1 MAILEKRKRPIV
13 VTAAHADT
21 MQCTI
26 KSDKWNEYAVEFF
39 RRANIAAEDFPD
51 TKTVLAER
59 RVWLQFGKKHSAVAQ
74 NFWCEHGFASL
85 PGEAHDSVDVDF
97 IVARKIDRNAS
108 GVCKAP
114 RADQLSTN
122 GCRRTDAIV
131 VVETAPGSEALSAQD
146 GC

>member
-1 MAILEKRKRPIV
+1 MTILEERKRPV
-13 VTAAHADT
+13 VISAAHADT

-74 NFWCEHGFASL
+74 NFGCEYRFAGLPCDPHHG
-85 PGEAHDSVDVDF
+85 VDVDLV
-97 IVARKIDRNAS
+97 VARKIHRKTF
-108 GVCKAP
+108 GVRELP
-114 RADQLSTN
+114 GTDQLPADV
-122 GCRRTDAIV
+122 RRGSGAIV
-131 VVETAPGSEALSAQD
+131 VAEIAPRSEGVLAQN